1 MTDRIP
7 SLPALRAFAA
17 VARLGS
23 FAQAGVALNVSTS
36 AISHRI
42 TELEGDLGTQL
53 LHRARNGTGRTV
65 PTPAGESLLTAI
77 DTAFAQL
84 GAACAAVRNKGRTRL
99 AISAN
104 GSIAAM
110 WVAPRLASFAAQ
122 HPSVQ
127 WEVKAIETEPD
138 MMREG
143 LDLAVLRTP
152 RGMIAAG
159 DRLLF
164 QEEVFPVCS
173 PALGLRRDPADLLK
187 HNLLQEA
194 VTSSPEKEWG
204 TWLEILGLSC
214 GAKANMVHFSSFNAA
229 IGAASAGAGVALGRS
244 PLVDLDLASGR
255 LVRPFGDLARP
266 GSWDVVLRRRPGAER
281 DVHVGQLERFLMTEA
296 SRSVHQVIEERG
308 PVVGAGDDVAVVGA

>member
-1 MTDRIP
+1 MPDRIP
-7 SLPALRAFAA
+7 PLTALRAFAA

-23 FAQAGVALNVSTS
+23 FAQAGSALNVSTS
-36 AISHRI
+36 AVSHRI
-42 TELEGDLGTQL
+42 ADLEADLGTQL
-53 LHRARNGTGRTV
+53 LYRARNGTGRTV
-65 PTPAGESLLTAI
+65 PTPVGETLLAAI

-84 GAACAAVRNKGRTRL
+84 GAACTAVRNKGRTRL

-104 GSIAAM
+104 GAIAAM
-110 WVAPRLASFAAQ
+110 WVAPRLATFAAL

-127 WEVKAIETEPD
+127 WEVKAIEHEPD
-138 MMREG
+138 LVREG

-152 RGMIAAG
+152 RGSIQPG

-164 QEEVFPVCS
+164 EEQVFPVCS
-173 PALGLRRDPADLLK
+173 PALGLNGDPAALLK

-194 VTSSPEKEWG
+194 VTSAPEKEWP
-204 TWLEILGLSC
+204 TWLEILGLGRS
-214 GAKANMVHFSSFNAA
+214 AKANMVHFSSFNGA

-255 LVRPFGDLARP
+255 LVRPFGDLAQP

-281 DVHVGQLERFLMTEA
+281 DVHVGQLERFLMAEA
-296 SRSVHQVIEERG
+296 RRSVHQGVEERG
-308 PVVGAGDDVAVVGA
+308 PVVGAGHEVAVV